1 MSYPTLEDHF
11 RGLWNRARNCP
22 SLVNLSPEL
31 IQKWASE
38 RGLTVDHLEERDI
51 GTFVTT
57 KSIVLTVNGQ
67 QAGFPKIPPEGDANW
82 QLHRQFADRDAALW
96 DKLEWFSP
104 LWVPMGQTRE
114 LLKAVENCSKEGAL
128 QLFNYHTSTIYTLAF
143 QAVCIAQIMPRARS
157 LREIVPLA
165 REAYLAFYSG
175 YRASSISALIP
186 ALEGALTRIVSQGGG
201 EPTIAEKI
209 DQAIDR
215 AIECAAR
222 QHFYRTW
229 VPQEY
234 LTLEY
239 LYPLDERVFT
249 FESFRRWLKTSF
261 FQNTTQYDG
270 TTWLNR
276 HLFAHGV
283 SSDWQQSSNFTR
295 LIVALATMGV
305 IEAWHDES
313 NSVSLFFPEMNEDS
327 KLLWQQ
333 ALFQGQAQATLKMI
347 EQKTYHEHGRLVPD
361 MPTDNGALLRKAILE
376 KDCIDDLV
384 RPLRN
389 AGWQVNIV
397 EPDDEALYML
407 VTASDSDR
415 TFRVALLYSCATEN
429 VIYCELASKCEAILY
444 RGAPYNQDGYA
455 YGITVHVGPV
465 TGWQPPKPVCVRNS
479 M

>member
-1 MSYPTLEDHF
+1 MSYRTLEDHF
-11 RGLWNRARNCP
+11 RGLWNRARKLP
-22 SLVNLSPEL
+22 SLDSLSPEL
-31 IQKWASE
+31 IRKWATE
-38 RGLTVDHLEERDI
+38 RGLTVEHVAERDI

-57 KSIVLTVNGQ
+57 KSIVLTVDGQ

-82 QLHRQFADRDAALW
+82 QLRRQFADRDAGLW

-104 LWVPMGQTRE
+104 LWVSMGPTRE
-114 LLKAVENCSKEGAL
+114 LLKAVENCSKERAL
-128 QLFNYHTSTIYTLAF
+128 QQFNYHTSTIYTLPF
-143 QAVCIAQIMPRARS
+143 QAVCIAQIMPGARS
-157 LREIVPLA
+157 LRDVVPLA

-222 QHFYRTW
+222 LHFYQIW
-229 VPQEY
+229 VPHEY

-261 FQNTTQYDG
+261 FQNTAQYDG

-333 ALFQGQAQATLKMI
+333 ALFQGQAQAALKMI
-347 EQKTYHEHGRLVPD
+347 EQKTYHEHGRLVPE
-361 MPTDNGALLRKAILE
+361 MPIDNGALLRKAILME
-376 KDCIDDLV
+376 DCINDLV

-389 AGWQVNIV
+389 AGWQVNV
-397 EPDDEALYML
+397 GEPDNEALYVL
-407 VTASDSDR
+407 VTASANDR
-415 TFRVALLYSCATEN
+415 TFGVALLYSCATDN
-429 VIYCELASKCEAILY
+429 AIYRELASKCEAVLY
-444 RGAPYNQDGYA
+444 RGAPYNQNGYA
-455 YGITVHVGPV
+455 YGIMVHVGPV
-465 TGWQPPKPVCVRNS
+465 TGWQPPKPL
-479 M
+479 

>member
-1 MSYPTLEDHF
+1 MSYSTLEGHF
-11 RGLWNRARNCP
+11 KGIWNRARRCP
-22 SLVNLSPEL
+22 SLDSLSPEL
-31 IQKWASE
+31 IGKWASE
-38 RGLTVDHLEERDI
+38 RGLTVDQVEERDI

-67 QAGFPKIPPEGDANW
+67 QAGFPKIPSEGDANW
-82 QLHRQFADRDAALW
+82 RLRRRFADRDAALW

-104 LWVPMGQTRE
+104 LWVPMSRTRE
-114 LLKAVENCSKEGAL
+114 LLKAVESCSKERAL
-128 QLFNYHTSTIYTLAF
+128 QQFNYHMSTVYTLPF
-143 QAVCIAQIMPRARS
+143 QAVCIAQLMPGARS
-157 LREIVPLA
+157 LRDVVPLA

-175 YRASSISALIP
+175 YRASNISALIP
-186 ALEGALTRIVSQGGG
+186 ALEGALTRIVSNSGG
-201 EPTIAEKI
+201 EPKIAEKI
-209 DQAIDR
+209 DQAINR

-222 QHFYRTW
+222 LHFYHIW

-239 LYPLDERVFT
+239 LCPLDERVFT

-261 FQNTTQYDG
+261 FQNTDQYDG

-295 LIVALATMGV
+295 LIVALTTMGV

-347 EQKTYHEHGRLVPD
+347 EQNIYHEHGRLVPE

-389 AGWQVNIV
+389 AGWHVNV
-397 EPDDEALYML
+397 GEPDDEALYML
-407 VTASDSDR
+407 VTASADDR
-415 TFRVALLYSCATEN
+415 SFSVALLYSCATDN
-429 VIYCELASKCEAILY
+429 AIYRELAGKCDAVLY

-455 YGITVHVGPV
+455 YGIKVHVGPV
-465 TGWQPPKPVCVRNS
+465 TGWQPPKPR
-479 M
+479 

>member
-1 MSYPTLEDHF
+1 MLEDHF
-11 RGLWNRARNCP
+11 RGLWNRARKLP
-22 SLVNLSPEL
+22 SLENLQPSL
-31 IQKWASE
+31 IQKWAIE
-38 RGLTVDHLEERDI
+38 RGLTVDQVEERNI

-57 KSIVLTVNGQ
+57 NSIVLTVNGQ
-67 QAGFPKIPPEGDANW
+67 EAGFPKIPPEGDANW
-82 QLHRQFADRDAALW
+82 KLRRNFADRDTSLW

-104 LWVPMGQTRE
+104 LWVPMGKIRE
-114 LLKAVENCSKEGAL
+114 LLMAVENCSKERAL

-143 QAVCIAQIMPRARS
+143 QAVCIAQIMPKARS
-157 LREIVPLA
+157 LRDVVPLA

-186 ALEGALTRIVSQGGG
+186 ALEGALTRIISQAGS
-201 EPTIAEKI
+201 EPKITEKI

-215 AIECAAR
+215 AIDCAAR
-222 QHFYRTW
+222 LHFNRTW

-234 LTLEY
+234 LTVEY

-249 FESFRRWLKTSF
+249 FESFRRWLKISF
-261 FQNTTQYDG
+261 FQNTTHYDG

-283 SSDWQQSSNFTR
+283 SSDWQQSSNFAR
-295 LIVALATMGV
+295 LIVALATIGV

-333 ALFQGQAQATLKMI
+333 ALFQGQAQATLKII
-347 EQKTYHEHGRLVPD
+347 EQRTYHEHGRLVPD
-361 MPTDNGALLRKAILE
+361 MPTDNGVLLRRAILE

-384 RPLRN
+384 RPIRN
-389 AGWQVNIV
+389 AGWQVNIG

-407 VTASDSDR
+407 VTASNNDR
-415 TFRVALLYSCATEN
+415 TFNVALLYSCATDN
-429 VIYCELASKCEAILY
+429 TIYRQLASKCEAILY
-444 RGAPYNQDGYA
+444 RGAPYNQDGFA

-465 TGWQPPKPVCVRNS
+465 TGWQPPKV
-479 M
+479 